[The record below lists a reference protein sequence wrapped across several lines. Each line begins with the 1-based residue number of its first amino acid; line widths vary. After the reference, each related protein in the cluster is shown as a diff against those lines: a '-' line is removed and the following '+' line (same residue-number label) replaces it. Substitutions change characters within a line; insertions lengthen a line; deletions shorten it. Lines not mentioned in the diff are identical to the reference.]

1 MFLVDTKQKKITIW
15 ERLKNI
21 KHFEI
26 IIVVVFCAILLLIYS
41 STFSSTKSEKNTLTA
56 LTTEEYAEYL
66 ENKLSNVLSQ
76 INGAGNVS
84 VMVTLACGVEY
95 VYATNATEET
105 TSQTNNGVTTTQTT
119 TTEEIIL
126 VSQSGKDSPLV
137 IKENLPKV
145 SGVLI
150 VSSGAS
156 NISVM
161 LELQKAVMALL
172 EINAEDIEILVG
184 K

>member
-1 MFLVDTKQKKITIW
+1 MDTNQKKITIW
-15 ERLKNI
+15 EKLKNI

-119 TTEEIIL
+119 TTEELIL

-172 EINAEDIEILVG
+172 EIDAEDIEILVG

>member
-1 MFLVDTKQKKITIW
+1 MDTKQKKITIW

-119 TTEEIIL
+119 TTEELIL

-172 EINAEDIEILVG
+172 EIDAEDIEILVG

>member
-1 MFLVDTKQKKITIW
+1 MDTKQKKITIW

-172 EINAEDIEILVG
+172 EIDAEDIEILVG

>member
-1 MFLVDTKQKKITIW
+1 METKQKKIAFWDKI
-15 ERLKNI
+15 KNI

-41 STFSSTKSEKNTLTA
+41 STFSSTKSEENTLTA
-56 LTTEEYAEYL
+56 LTTEEYAQYL

-84 VMVTLACGVEY
+84 VMVTLSCGVEY
-95 VYATNATEET
+95 VYATNTTEET
-105 TSQTNNGVTTTQTT
+105 TSQTVGGTTTTQTT
-119 TTEEIIL
+119 ITEELIL
-126 VSQSGKDSPLV
+126 VSQSGRDSP
-137 IKENLPKV
+137 IIIRENLPKV
-145 SGVLI
+145 SGVLV

-172 EINAEDIEILVG
+172 EIDAEDIEILVG

>member
-1 MFLVDTKQKKITIW
+1 MDTKQKKITIW
-15 ERLKNI
+15 EKLKNI

-26 IIVVVFCAILLLIYS
+26 IIVVAFCAILLLIYS

-119 TTEEIIL
+119 TTEELIL

-172 EINAEDIEILVG
+172 EIDAEDIEILVG

>member
-1 MFLVDTKQKKITIW
+1 MDTKQKKITIW

-119 TTEEIIL
+119 TTEELIL

>member
-1 MFLVDTKQKKITIW
+1 MDTKQKKQNFWDKI
-15 ERLKNI
+15 KGI

-26 IIVVVFCAILLLIYS
+26 IIVVAFCAILLLIYS
-41 STFSSTKSEKNTLTA
+41 STFSSDNQQENTLTA
-56 LTTEEYAEYL
+56 LTTEEYANYL

-84 VMVTLACGVEY
+84 VMITLSCGIEY
-95 VYATNATEET
+95 VYATNTTEET
-105 TSQTNNGVTTTQTT
+105 TTQTVAGTTTTQTT
-119 TTEEIIL
+119 KTEEIIL
-126 VSQSGKDSPLV
+126 VSVSGKNSP
-137 IKENLPKV
+137 IIIRENLPKV
-145 SGVLI
+145 SGVVV
-150 VSSGAS
+150 VSSGAN

-172 EINAEDIEILVG
+172 EVNAEDIEILVG

>member
-1 MFLVDTKQKKITIW
+1 MEIKQKKISFW
-15 ERLKNI
+15 DKLKTI

-26 IIVVVFCAILLLIYS
+26 IVVVAFCAILLLIYS
-41 STFSSTKSEKNTLTA
+41 STFSSTKSEENTLTA
-56 LTTEEYAEYL
+56 LTTEEYAKYL

-84 VMVTLACGVEY
+84 VVVTLVSGVEY
-95 VYATNATEET
+95 VYATNTIEET
-105 TSQTNNGVTTTQTT
+105 TSQTVGGTTTTQTT
-119 TTEEIIL
+119 TKEELIL
-126 VSQSGKDSPLV
+126 ISQSGKDSP
-137 IKENLPKV
+137 IIIRENLPKV
-145 SGVLI
+145 GGVLV

-172 EINAEDIEILVG
+172 DVDAEDIEILIG

>member
-1 MFLVDTKQKKITIW
+1 MDTKQKKITIW
-15 ERLKNI
+15 EKLKNI

-119 TTEEIIL
+119 TTEELIL

-172 EINAEDIEILVG
+172 EIDAEDIEILVG

>member
-1 MFLVDTKQKKITIW
+1 MYLVDTKQKKQGIW
-15 ERLKNI
+15 EKLKNI

-26 IIVVVFCAILLLIYS
+26 IVVIVFCAILLLIYS
-41 STFSSTKSEKNTLTA
+41 STFSSKNSEENTLTA

-66 ENKLSNVLSQ
+66 ENKLSYVLSQ

-84 VMVTLACGVEY
+84 VMITLSCGVEY
-95 VYATNATEET
+95 VYATNTTEET
-105 TSQTNNGVTTTQTT
+105 TSQTVAGTTTTQTT
-119 TTEEIIL
+119 TEEELIFT
-126 VSQSGKDSPLV
+126 SQGGKDSPII

-156 NISVM
+156 DISVM
-161 LELQKAVMALL
+161 MELQKAVVALL
-172 EINAEDIEILVG
+172 EIDANDIEILVG